1 MMYSKDLDALLHS
14 LYAQSPQAYH
24 LLQSSL
30 QLRSLQSLQ
39 YVVPKSIGC
48 WIMQTHPEM
57 NSEQLAKQPHF
68 PIHITHLVYS
78 RAKVYLSKISYEG
91 FCALACDD
99 MKLLPSLQP
108 YFDKEQGVWMIVGV
122 AGQPIEVANEQSL
135 EQMLEEGNVIKATKV
150 HTVIHMMHEL
160 MTLSMAQVQL
170 WTLQVQVP

>member
-1 MMYSKDLDALLHS
+1 MIKFAKDFASGKYKDCCIFIGLVEAFIKGHEQKLAGKSLRGMMYSEDLDALSHS
-14 LYAQSPQAYH
+14 LYARSPQAYR

-30 QLRSLQSLQ
+30 QLRSPRSLQ

-78 RAKVYLSKISYEG
+78 RAKVYLSKIGYEG

-99 MKLLPSLQP
+99 TKLLPSL
-108 YFDKEQGVWMIVGV
+108 
-122 AGQPIEVANEQSL
+122 
-135 EQMLEEGNVIKATKV
+135 
-150 HTVIHMMHEL
+150 
-160 MTLSMAQVQL
+160 
-170 WTLQVQVP
+170 